1 MPPPSEPPGSPPRG
15 AVVRHGLRFLP
26 LLGLVYSLS
35 AGGSFGPEEIVPQ
48 SGPGLTILLVLLM
61 PLLYGLPLGLAS
73 GEMASR
79 FPVEGGYYRWIRRV
93 FGDFWGFQTGWSAW
107 MGAFCD
113 GAVYAGFAAAYFEE
127 LMKNVLPESMVGV
140 SRFAFIFVVI
150 VFCTWANL
158 RGIHIVGWSS
168 VVFNLFVL
176 SPFLVMGFV
185 GVFHWQNNPF
195 VPFKP
200 PDQGWFPSLGAGML
214 IAMWCYSGYES
225 LSTAAEEMED
235 PRRNYLKA
243 ILMSIVITV
252 PFYLIPLI
260 VSLATSDWTNIDAGA
275 YTAVAWAIG
284 GAGLGTW
291 VAASGM
297 LGNINLFNAYTLAY
311 SRVPFAMAQDGF
323 MPQVLARTHPKYGTP
338 WVSILTGAIIYAV
351 LTFVFP
357 LDVLL
362 VVEMWLYGLIYT
374 LIYLALW
381 RIRCRPDLD
390 EPVPPGAFRFT
401 VPGGKWGIWLIIG
414 PPMALIMVAMFASGP
429 EYILWGGPALLSGAV
444 LYPFARRMRRR
455 RLSASGRS

>member
-1 MPPPSEPPGSPPRG
+1 
-15 AVVRHGLRFLP
+15 

-35 AGGSFGPEEIVPQ
+35 AGGAFGPEEIVPR
-48 SGPGLTILLVLLM
+48 SGPGLAILLVLLM
-61 PLLYGLPLGLAS
+61 PLFYGLPLGLAA

-79 FPVEGGYYRWIRRV
+79 FPVEGGYYRWARRI
-93 FGDFWGFQTGWSAW
+93 FGDFWGFQVGWAAW

-113 GAVYAGFAAAYFEE
+113 GAVYASFAAAYFEE
-127 LMKNVLPESMVGV
+127 LMRNVLAAEWVGT
-140 SRFAFIFVVI
+140 SRFLFILVII

-158 RGIHIVGWSS
+158 RGIHIVGWSA

-176 SPFLVMGFV
+176 SPFLLMGFV
-185 GVFHWQNNPF
+185 GVLNWQQNPF
-195 VPFKP
+195 VPFKV

-243 ILMSIVITV
+243 ILISIVVTI
-252 PFYLIPLI
+252 PFYLIPLV
-260 VSLATSDWTNIDAGA
+260 VSLATADWTTIDAGA
-275 YTAVAWAIG
+275 YTAVAWALG

-323 MPQVLARTHPKYGTP
+323 MPKALAIIHPRHGTP
-338 WVSILTGAIIYAV
+338 VVAILAGAIIYGL
-351 LTFVFP
+351 LTFLFP

-362 VVEMWLYGLIYT
+362 VVEMWLYGLIYVT
-374 LIYLALW
+374 IYLALW
-381 RIRCRPDLD
+381 RIRCRPALD

-401 VPGGKWGIWLIIG
+401 VPGGRRGIWLVIG
-414 PPMALIMVAMFASGP
+414 PPMALIVVAMFASGP

-444 LYPFARRMRRR
+444 LYPIAAWARRR
-455 RLSASGRS
+455 RAAAPGAAPASAAEG